1 MAKQTIGEFLATLR
15 KANGYTQQE
24 VADRLGI
31 SNRTLSG
38 WECDKVLPDILLLP
52 VLAELYGVT
61 VDEILAGERK
71 ENSKVAISDKSEV
84 NILKSKLARFSMQCW
99 ILLGVIIAGI
109 VLTAV
114 SAYIEVTNVAWVGF
128 PWWRLLLIVGIV
140 FVILC
145 LAILIAFFKSSELSV
160 DDAIEKY
167 NVYCLILS
175 RKFGGCLFALAA
187 VNTVAAII
195 VTVVLLARGLLHG
208 RGIVTCAAF
217 GVFAIILYLTG
228 WLIYKHALTVWGG
241 DNARNSIRRDKQYF
255 WVVGFWGTIP
265 LVLSVILAIV
275 FGCVQ
280 FENRTTIYAN
290 GSVEQFVTYMET
302 LVDDTGVERQFPLSK
317 LAKNAKIGEKVDLGD
332 GYTAIYYLTTV
343 EIQYEQT
350 VYLPSDDGD
359 EMGEHQVTVST
370 YAPLILVNDG
380 QDLRFYN
387 LRYWYNGEIP
397 QYYYGRYVIYEG
409 YVFERAGDG
418 LAYVY
423 LITHDYS
430 AIGYAVAIPVIVA
443 DLIVCA
449 SLCVWKRYKYKI
461 RL

>member
-71 ENSKVAISDKSEV
+71 DKNEVAITPKLGV
-84 NILKSKLARFSMQCW
+84 NILKSKIARFSMQSW

-109 VLTAV
+109 ALTAV
-114 SAYIEVTNVAWVGF
+114 CAYLEVTTVSWVGF

-140 FVILC
+140 LVIVC
-145 LAILIAFFKSSELSV
+145 LAILFAFFKAAELSA
-160 DDAIEKY
+160 DDTIERY
-167 NVYCLILS
+167 SAYCLVLS
-175 RKFGGCLFALAA
+175 KKTAGCLFALAA
-187 VNTVAAII
+187 INTIASILVA
-195 VTVVLLARGLLHG
+195 VVLLIRGG
-208 RGIVTCAAF
+208 FYGKGIIICAAF
-217 GVFAIILYLTG
+217 AGFAIILLLTG
-228 WLIYKHALTVWGG
+228 WLIYKHALTEWGG
-241 DNARNSIRRDKQYF
+241 EAARHSMRNDRHYF
-255 WVVGFWGTIP
+255 WAVGFWGSFP
-265 LVLSVILAIV
+265 LVLSVVLAIV
-275 FGCVQ
+275 LGCVQ
-280 FENRTTIYAN
+280 FENKTAIYQN
-290 GSVEQFVTYMET
+290 SSVEQFVAHMET
-302 LVDDTGVERQFPLSK
+302 FVHGDIEKQFPLSQ
-317 LAKNAKIGEKVDLGD
+317 LAKSAKIGEEIDLGD
-332 GYTAIYYLTTV
+332 GYTAIYHLTTV

-359 EMGEHQVTVST
+359 EMEEHQVTLST
-370 YAPLILVNDG
+370 YAPLISVNDG

-397 QYYYGRYVIYEG
+397 SDYYGRYVIYEG
-409 YVFERAGDG
+409 YEFERAGEG

-423 LITHDYS
+423 VITHDYS
-430 AIGYAVAIPVIVA
+430 TIGYAVAFPIIAA

-449 SLCVWKRYKYKI
+449 LLCVLKRYKYKI